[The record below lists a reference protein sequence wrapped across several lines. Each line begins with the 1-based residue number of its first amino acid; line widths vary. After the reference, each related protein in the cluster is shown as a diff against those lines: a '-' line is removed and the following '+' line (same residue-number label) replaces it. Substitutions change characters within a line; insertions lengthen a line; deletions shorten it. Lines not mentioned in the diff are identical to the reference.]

1 MLKPVNNITNAS
13 ISVIQHF
20 RYKEY
25 LLFDGS
31 KNVFRSQ

>member
-25 LLFDGS
+25 LLFDGN
-31 KNVFRSQ
+31 KNV